1 MFNFININ
9 VIYRFFCVLSSVIL
23 LYAGYFFHKNRY
35 EDVKSDP
42 QWAAKELEAEL
53 ELGKTKITF
62 YATSPYSK
70 EVASCSFTIHV
81 RDTIPPRVYNCP
93 TDFNVYLKE
102 NENEKEVNFMIFSS
116 NRGDN

>member
-1 MFNFININ
+1 MII
-9 VIYRFFCVLSSVIL
+9 RF
-23 LYAGYFFHKNRY
+23 YKNRY

-102 NENEKEVNFMIFSS
+102 NEKEKEVNSMIFS
-116 NRGDN
+116 

>member
-1 MFNFININ
+1 M
-9 VIYRFFCVLSSVIL
+9 IL
-23 LYAGYFFHKNRY
+23 QYAGYFFYKNRY

-102 NENEKEVNFMIFSS
+102 NENEKEVNFKIFSS